1 MDVQLLRQAVL
12 LENQLEAVG
21 EGGGRHGE
29 LRALTAEQEVIIG
42 QFPLVIGFGDVCTFL
57 PVLPQETFH
66 LGGEVHI
73 AITRAGLWL
82 LDEDL
87 LVRHLDRVAA
97 DVDGTLLPINVAPFQ
112 SAALTPPHS
121 RGDDE
126 LEVGF
131 VLDALA
137 LQRGDDLLR
146 RVLVRDLLFT
156 LAPSVAV
163 GAPSRIMRKKATLH
177 GIREDAAQRS
187 VHALN
192 GVLGEW
198 LFCVGTDNFS
208 QLCVETSEVLR
219 PQLGE
224 LVVTQHREDTL
235 DVLPVAADGGLR
247 QLAGR
252 DVRQPQ
258 VDVFCQREL
267 LDGLRRMAALPLKE
281 DCLFIE
287 PLFDLPGRQLL
298 RRVDGF
304 LLGLD
309 ALAIVVIAHGDHD
322 EIAAAA
328 LADRRSSSCL
338 MLAIFRTLPSFAHA
352 AVLLARRVH
361 PIFLS
366 PPEPRR
372 GCMCHDKL
380 PSPVSF
386 KIILLIFDPALL
398 PHCAFKTHLTVGA
411 LHLIHGV
418 GSQLPRV
425 DRVGAEV
432 GCDGVTQ
439 HIQLHRALE
448 EDRLEPQVVKLQRA
462 LNGGENGLRDVGR
475 VVLRAEIAHVEAQRL
490 IHEFAAAL
498 TVICFQPAVHAAD
511 HAGAQPDRGA
521 FLVIIHIFSFL
532 SVSSVKIAAKP
543 CKHGTLPNDRL

>member
-1 MDVQLLRQAVL
+1 MAEDARYRGHVRTACDHQTGGGVPQTVYIELLRQAVL
-12 LENQLEAVG
+12 FQDALEPPC
-21 EGGGRHGE
+21 EGGGRH
-29 LRALTAEQEVIIG
+29 RQTCALPPKQEVIGG
-42 QFPLVIGFGDVCTFL
+42 QLPLVIGFGDIPTFFL
-57 PVLPQETFH
+57 VLPQETFH

-73 AITRAGLWL
+73 AITCAGLGF

-97 DVDGTLLPINVAPFQ
+97 DVDGTLLPINVAPLQ
-112 SAALTPPHS
+112 SAALAPPHP

-146 RVLVRDLLFT
+146 RFLVRDLLFA
-156 LAPSVAV
+156 LAPGVAV

-198 LFCVGTDNFS
+198 LFCVGTDDFS
-208 QLCVETSEVLR
+208 QFGVEIPEVLR

-224 LVVTQHREDTL
+224 LVVTQCRENTL

-267 LDGLRRMAALPLKE
+267 LDGLRRVAAVTFKE
-281 DCLFIE
+281 DGLFVE

-309 ALAIVVIAHGDHD
+309 ALAVVVI
-322 EIAAAA
+322 
-328 LADRRSSSCL
+328 
-338 MLAIFRTLPSFAHA
+338 
-352 AVLLARRVH
+352 
-361 PIFLS
+361 
-366 PPEPRR
+366 
-372 GCMCHDKL
+372 
-380 PSPVSF
+380 
-386 KIILLIFDPALL
+386 
-398 PHCAFKTHLTVGA
+398 
-411 LHLIHGV
+411 
-418 GSQLPRV
+418 SQR
-425 DRVGAEV
+425 
-432 GCDGVTQ
+432 
-439 HIQLHRALE
+439 
-448 EDRLEPQVVKLQRA
+448 
-462 LNGGENGLRDVGR
+462 
-475 VVLRAEIAHVEAQRL
+475 
-490 IHEFAAAL
+490 F
-498 TVICFQPAVHAAD
+498 
-511 HAGAQPDRGA
+511 
-521 FLVIIHIFSFL
+521 
-532 SVSSVKIAAKP
+532 
-543 CKHGTLPNDRL
+543 